1 MSRRSW
7 VLFAVLSAVWGAS
20 YLLIKIGLRDFA
32 PAVIVFGR
40 TALAALAL
48 LALAARMG
56 ALAGLRRR
64 LSEITVLALV
74 QVAGPFLL
82 ITFGERHISSSL
94 AGILVATAPIF
105 TALLAI
111 RVDHDERSHGLNL
124 LGIVLGI
131 AGVVLLLGVDAGG
144 GVAALLGGLMVVLA
158 GLGYALGGFY
168 LKHRLSGLAPLGV
181 SAATMS
187 ASALLTAPFAAASL
201 PGSAP
206 ALGPAAAVAALGLI
220 GTGVAFWIFYTLI
233 ATEGPA
239 KASLVAYVAPGFAV
253 VYGVSLLGESFTV
266 GTAAGLVLI
275 VGGSW
280 LAAEGRL
287 PGRRRAATPGGADL
301 AREVA

>member
-1 MSRRSW
+1 
-7 VLFAVLSAVWGAS
+7 
-20 YLLIKIGLRDFA
+20 
-32 PAVIVFGR
+32 
-40 TALAALAL
+40 
-48 LALAARMG
+48 
-56 ALAGLRRR
+56 
-64 LSEITVLALV
+64 
-74 QVAGPFLL
+74 
-82 ITFGERHISSSL
+82 
-94 AGILVATAPIF
+94 
-105 TALLAI
+105 
-111 RVDHDERSHGLNL
+111 
-124 LGIVLGI
+124 
-131 AGVVLLLGVDAGG
+131 
-144 GVAALLGGLMVVLA
+144 
-158 GLGYALGGFY
+158 
-168 LKHRLSGLAPLGV
+168 
-181 SAATMS
+181 MS

-206 ALGPAAAVAALGLI
+206 ALGPEAAVAALGLI